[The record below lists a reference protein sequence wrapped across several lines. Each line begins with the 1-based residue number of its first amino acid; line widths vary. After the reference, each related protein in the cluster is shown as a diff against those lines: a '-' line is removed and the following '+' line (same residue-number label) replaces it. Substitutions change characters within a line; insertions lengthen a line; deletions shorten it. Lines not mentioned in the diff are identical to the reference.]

1 MKQSKGKTILTWIA
15 QVLLALLFVAAALGK
30 LASNPQW
37 VERFR
42 DYGYTDTFRLLIGSL
57 EVAGALGLL
66 IPRTAGYAA
75 LGLLGIMVGASVTH
89 LTHHEAAQLWRP
101 IVFGVLLVVVVL
113 IRRPWPLR
121 SKPQPAESVAAG
133 QPS

>member
-1 MKQSKGKTILTWIA
+1 MKQSKGKTILTWVA

-30 LASNPQW
+30 LAGNPQW

-42 DYGYTDTFRLLIGSL
+42 DYGYTDAFRLLIGSL

-66 IPRTAGYAA
+66 ISRTAGYAA
-75 LGLLGIMVGASVTH
+75 LGLLGIMIGASVTH
-89 LTHHEAAQLWRP
+89 LTHHEAVQLWRP
-101 IVFGVLLVVVVL
+101 IVFAVLLIMVVL

-121 SKPQPAESVAAG
+121 SKPQAAGSVAAG
-133 QPS
+133 QAS

>member
-1 MKQSKGKTILTWIA
+1 MKQSRGKTILTWVA
-15 QVLLALLFVAAALGK
+15 QVLLALLFVAAAFGK

-42 DYGYTDTFRLLIGSL
+42 DYGYTDAFRLLIGSL

-66 IPRTAGYAA
+66 IPRAAGYAA
-75 LGLLGIMVGASVTH
+75 LGLLGIMIGASVTH
-89 LTHHEAAQLWRP
+89 LTHHEAGQLWRP
-101 IVFGVLLVVVVL
+101 FVFAVLLMMVVL

-121 SKPQPAESVAAG
+121 SKAQVAGSAAG
-133 QPS
+133 QAS